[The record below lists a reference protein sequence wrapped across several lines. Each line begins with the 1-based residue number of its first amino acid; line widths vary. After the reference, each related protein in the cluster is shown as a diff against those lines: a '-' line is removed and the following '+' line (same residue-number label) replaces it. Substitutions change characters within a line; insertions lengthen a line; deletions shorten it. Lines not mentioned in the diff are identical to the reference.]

1 VTDVEK
7 YRKNIS
13 CIIQDRIEPIP
24 EVIAAW
30 EGGSAANGTL
40 DQYSDIDLCVLAKTP
55 LQSIMNEVETALES
69 IGIDYGWQAKKSFFG
84 DGMIQKVIVLKGSP
98 KFFSVDVTIFDL
110 ADTDLLKEFLE
121 IERHGEPRILF
132 DKKNI
137 IKIGHTDPVI
147 LFRQHQERVEQIAQ
161 AFPIFKTL
169 ALKAI
174 ERGHEVDALGFYQN
188 ALVRPLIEVLGM
200 IYRPF
205 KSDFGMRYV
214 HSSFPPEF
222 QKLIKN
228 LNYVSCFEDLPSKI
242 LEAED
247 AFHRAVK
254 LVKEKTE
261 L

>member
-1 VTDVEK
+1 MTDVEN
-7 YRKNIS
+7 YRKNIFR
-13 CIIQDRIEPIP
+13 IVQDNIEPIP

-30 EGGSAANGTL
+30 EGGAAANGTL
-40 DQYSDIDLCVLAKTP
+40 DQYSDIDLSVLAKTP
-55 LQSIMNEVETALES
+55 LRSVLNTIETALET
-69 IGIDYGWQAKKSFFG
+69 IGIDYGWQAKSSFFG
-84 DGMIQKVIVLKGSP
+84 DGMIEKVIVLKDSP
-98 KFFSVDVTIFDL
+98 KFFSVDVHIFDL
-110 ADTDLLKEFLE
+110 ADTNLLKEFME
-121 IERHGEPRILF
+121 IERHGEPRVLF
-132 DKKNI
+132 DKKNL
-137 IKIGHTDPVI
+137 IKTGHTDPEV
-147 LFRQHQERVEQIAQ
+147 LFRKHQERVEQLAQ
-161 AFPIFKTL
+161 GFPIFKTL

-205 KSDFGMRYV
+205 KSDFGMRYIN
-214 HSSFPPEF
+214 SSFPPKF

-228 LNYVSCFEDLPSKI
+228 LNYVSSFEDLPTKI

-247 AFHRAVK
+247 AFQRAVS